1 MLNAA
6 PSTTNACSGPC
17 YSSPIEGNTAL
28 ITEGGGQRGIFT
40 AGVLDRWLAA
50 GFNPFSL
57 LIGTSAG
64 AQNLSSYMTCQPGFA
79 HKAIAL
85 SASNKR
91 FFRLSRSIAGRSV
104 VDLDWYFE
112 QVKQQ
117 AEPLK
122 VSCAAKQLL
131 QRRLLFA
138 ATRVDDKS
146 ARYFS
151 PNSDNWIDFL
161 KASSALPF
169 LYKGGVDIDGHKYVD
184 GGLAAPIPV
193 EEAYRQGARKIVVI
207 RTKPESYQAESPW
220 MHWLKDWVCS
230 SGQCPKAIDYM
241 FEHEQAYKRALDFI
255 AKPPKD
261 AKIIQIYPSKDLAS
275 KLLGSK
281 QADLDRDYQ
290 LGVAAGDRFLRLAS

>member
-6 PSTTNACSGPC
+6 PSISPCSGSC
-17 YSSPIEGNTAL
+17 YRSPIEGDMAL
-28 ITEGGGQRGIFT
+28 IAEGGGQRGIFT

-79 HKAIAL
+79 HKSIAL
-85 SASNKR
+85 SSSSKR

-112 QVKQQ
+112 QVNQQ

-122 VSCAAKQLL
+122 VNCASEQLL

-138 ATRVDDKS
+138 ATKVDDKS
-146 ARYFS
+146 AQYFS
-151 PNSDNWIDFL
+151 PNSENWIDFL

-169 LYKGGVDIDGHKYVD
+169 LYKGGVDINGHNYVD
-184 GGLAAPIPV
+184 GGLVAPLPV

-207 RTKPESYQAESPW
+207 RTKPESYQVESPW
-220 MHWLKDWVCS
+220 MHWLKAWVCS

-241 FEHEQAYKRALDFI
+241 LEHEQAYKRALDFI
-255 AKPPKD
+255 ARPPHD
-261 AKIIQIYPSKDLAS
+261 AQITQIYPSQELAS

-281 QADLDRDYQ
+281 QADLDKDYQ
-290 LGVAAGDRFLRLAS
+290 LGVAAGERFLTLAS